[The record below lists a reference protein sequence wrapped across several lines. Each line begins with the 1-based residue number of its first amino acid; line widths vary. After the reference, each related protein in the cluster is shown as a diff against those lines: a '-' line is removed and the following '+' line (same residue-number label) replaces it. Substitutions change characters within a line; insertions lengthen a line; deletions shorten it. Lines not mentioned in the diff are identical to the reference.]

1 MAFQNIAKPLARGT
15 LPNEE
20 DKKNKIFSGGDT
32 LMAVPR
38 GVEGFAQSL
47 YDLADF
53 AVADTLPDWD
63 KRFLGKSETMVG
75 GFVEGTTQF
84 LTGFIP
90 VAGQLGKISKA
101 NKALNAFSKARPV
114 TSQVTRAATAGAVS
128 DFVSFQAQEERLSN
142 LINEFPELANPVT
155 EYLAANKD
163 DGEIEGRFKNVIE
176 GLFLEAGM
184 VGVGTAFTQ
193 TVKAIKKG
201 KKGNITSE
209 DLQDIVSFN
218 NKMSSEEA
226 YKDFEYGTESLRNFA
241 TKKYG
246 ADFEGK
252 DLRLLDVL
260 HDYGNFSPETP
271 EGQLA
276 KTLVE
281 NFQEQ
286 LGNTRINFNADRTA
300 RSTYNLNMNEDAG
313 IFDSSISM
321 GIGGERSLL
330 HESMHAISQSGISKY
345 IPSKEGQTGKQYQ
358 KALDDF
364 LASDANDAQAQALKG
379 LVTSYRKT
387 IDALGLREKLEK
399 NSQGTAETVNNY
411 NTKELPYG
419 LANLS
424 EFVSESFTN
433 TEFQRTLR
441 QIEGS
446 TKGTSLFDDVKE
458 FVKHMLGIG
467 GKQASLLDDV
477 FNQVADL
484 GTANDNYVRNLM
496 NLEADAGKFS
506 AKLGTEEARFEA
518 SEGKRQGLNRGLFDE
533 FEAENNNFDDAL
545 GDTLDLDQGYT
556 DRPMIGN
563 VDGFQGRGFLPKDY
577 PLQGAGIDTR
587 GTEFG
592 RYPRPAPVPYTH
604 KDFITM
610 AGPPEVAARKID
622 GEDQIRVNVNIDD
635 LPSKRLEQLVNG
647 EAKDITGN
655 PIELNQREMNNARN
669 ELRLRELEVDGEG
682 KNVGRVDSEPN
693 LDAKEREADA
703 VLADKEKNSF
713 RPKGLVYTN
722 GVVNA
727 KKMEA
732 DGKGIAA
739 VTKAGTTK
747 HYGNPFSHLKSFQG
761 KGIVPTKNLEE
772 SNTNYEKWLKGT
784 DFKDVAQEQRKWTL
798 EQIDAG
804 KLDDVD
810 LIYYSRQRSKTGTKF
825 NLRVDKKLD
834 PDTAKGAD
842 LPDQKEVFLPRN
854 NHASILRNFINER
867 RGLKGEAK
875 TKQKGKVLNEKQ
887 EQFLEKKIVEASMKA
902 LPEDMVI
909 MDREGYSLQAAG
921 RVIKSINNR
930 FGKNAP
936 LDIDGVKLEL
946 RAAGI
951 DELTVNKIV
960 NNAKPSGTPQGI
972 VSEKSANSIYGQTD
986 LLDFTIENAN
996 AVIDAINKGRL
1007 TIDDPNLKGLS
1018 VEKRGQLV
1026 DWAQNLAFKKGI
1038 TTEVPSSFNTRYKGL
1053 SKSSSEQMK
1062 NLQRRLQGIESG
1074 KIEDI
1079 NTDRRSQSISKRLDE
1094 ERKATLGAS
1103 EEGRLDPKNDE
1114 TLENDTIEALR
1125 QMVAVVAKDLETG
1138 GPEAVRSASKKINS
1152 SAGATL
1158 LIQAMAEN
1166 IIKQGKNVKVTK
1178 EELTKEVG
1186 DLIQMTSSGNE
1197 IDFRNTIDRLK
1208 NTSLASYRAEVQATK
1223 QLIDIVSRQ
1232 AVDTARELQLAR
1244 TDPKINRGLKEAEL
1258 LSTLDKLNEI
1268 QRIWSLQGKET
1279 GLTLVQRKFLKGA
1292 EGHRQNQRVG
1302 FDFENIK
1309 DSDAMD
1315 TFKDSKLGGMRIDE
1329 IVDILTSAKSTD
1341 DVTQAIQLGKINK
1354 GMRGGSM
1361 MRMINEYWINSL
1373 LSGPTTQFVNLL
1385 GNSLTTLLRQVELGI
1400 GGLASGDPQ
1409 MARAALQ
1416 FGFQME
1422 SFQESLS
1429 LAARSALEDRA
1440 ILTQGSGVFA
1450 DGGRNTQRDN
1460 IRAIVSDG
1468 GDTFGDAINTLG
1480 KLIRMPSRGLQ
1491 AGDEMF
1497 KQMNYRVYIRTQLA
1511 YEAMTEMKL
1520 KDGKE
1525 IAEYV
1530 AKKFDDYITEGDRA
1544 YNEQNLYLD
1553 AMSYADELKL
1563 DYGFDQQAVIAAN
1576 KKKFD
1581 PRRGR
1586 LADKALEYAN
1596 VSTFTNELS
1605 GDGVVDML
1613 SNGISKFKEKYPA
1626 FNFIVPFIRTPTN
1639 ILKFALQRTGSG
1651 ATFDYVFRNKEFM
1664 EKFNSKDPRV
1674 QAEFKGQLATVAAST
1689 TAFLMY
1695 MQSNAEIITGRGPD
1709 DKARNEI
1716 WQQSGKRP
1724 YSIKVGDTW
1733 VSYQRLDPIATVMGL
1748 IADLVHADDYNEFDE
1763 GEVQKFLATVSLA
1776 FINNVTNKSYVK
1788 GLDTLVQAFR
1798 DPVAN
1803 VGKIGQNVA
1812 GGFVPTLLSQSMN
1825 VGDERILREAR
1836 SMLDAMLK
1844 KTPIAEGTLPA
1855 KRNFL
1860 GEAVKLENKVGG
1872 FGILNPFYMSTESDD
1887 IVDQEISRLEHGFNR
1902 VTPKLH
1908 GAIDLRE
1915 VEEGG
1920 RQAYDRLL
1928 EIQSEAKVNG
1938 LSQRQ
1943 ALRRLMTSKYYKN
1956 LPEESDSDIGMK
1968 SPRVN
1973 AINKILKRYRKFS
1986 RNQLLKEFPELQAQY
2001 DQMSAERLQ
2010 YRTTL

>member
-1 MAFQNIAKPLARGT
+1 MAFENIAKPLARGT

-32 LMAVPR
+32 LMAIPR

-47 YDLADF
+47 YDLVDYA
-53 AVADTLPDWD
+53 AADTLPNWD
-63 KRFLGKSETMVG
+63 KRVLGKSETMVG

-84 LTGFIP
+84 LTGFLP
-90 VAGQLGKISKA
+90 VVGQLGKISKA

-114 TSQVTRAATAGAVS
+114 TSQVTKAATAGAVS

-155 EYLAANKD
+155 EYLAADKD

-193 TVKAIKKG
+193 SVKAIKKG

-300 RSTYNLNMNEDAG
+300 RSSYNLEIKEDAG

-330 HESMHAISQSGISKY
+330 HESMHAISQSGILRYINSKD
-345 IPSKEGQTGKQYQ
+345 GQTGKQYQ
-358 KALDDF
+358 KSLDDF

-379 LVTSYRKT
+379 LITSYRKT
-387 IDALGLREKLEK
+387 VDALGLREKIEK
-399 NSQGTAETVNNY
+399 NSQGTAETVKNY

-424 EFVSESFTN
+424 EFVSEAFTN

-446 TKGTSLFDDVKE
+446 TKGTSLFDDFKN

-484 GTANDNYVRNLM
+484 GTANDNYVRNLI

-545 GDTLDLDQGYT
+545 GDTLDVDQGYT

-592 RYPRPAPVPYTH
+592 RYPRPAPVPYNH

-647 EAKDITGN
+647 DAKDITGN
-655 PIELNQREMNNARN
+655 PITLNQREMNNARN

-682 KNVGRVDSEPN
+682 KNVGRVDSEPD
-693 LDAKEREADA
+693 LDSKAREADA

-761 KGIVPTKNLEE
+761 KGIFPTKNLEE
-772 SNTNYEKWLKGT
+772 SNLLYEKWLKGEDYEFKAQEGV
-784 DFKDVAQEQRKWTL
+784 DFDGVMGDGTINTRDIAQEQRKWTL

-825 NLRVDKKLD
+825 NLRVDEKLASN
-834 PDTAKGAD
+834 TKGAD
-842 LPDQKEVFLPRN
+842 LPEQKEVFLPRN
-854 NHASILRNFINER
+854 NHAAILRNFINER
-867 RGLKGEAK
+867 RGLKSK
-875 TKQKGKVLNEKQ
+875 STKQQTKGN
-887 EQFLEKKIVEASMKA
+887 
-902 LPEDMVI
+902 
-909 MDREGYSLQAAG
+909 
-921 RVIKSINNR
+921 
-930 FGKNAP
+930 
-936 LDIDGVKLEL
+936 
-946 RAAGI
+946 
-951 DELTVNKIV
+951 
-960 NNAKPSGTPQGI
+960 I
-972 VSEKSANSIYGQTD
+972 VSKKAEDSIYNQTN
-986 LLDFTIENAN
+986 LLDFTRENAD
-996 AVIDAINKGRL
+996 AVIKAINNGELR
-1007 TIDDPNLKGLS
+1007 IDDPNLKGLDA
-1018 VEKRGQLV
+1018 EKRGALV
-1026 DWAQNLAFKKGI
+1026 DWATLQGFRAGI
-1038 TTEVPSSFNTRYKGL
+1038 LETPPTGLPQYKGM
-1053 SKSSSEQMK
+1053 SRNASSQMRR
-1062 NLQRRLQGIESG
+1062 LQQRLQGIESG

-1079 NTDRRSQSISKRLDE
+1079 NIDRRTQSISKRLDE

-1258 LSTLDKLNEI
+1258 LSTLDKLNEV

-1315 TFKDSKLGGMRIDE
+1315 TFKDSKLGGMKIDE

-1429 LAARSALEDRA
+1429 LAARSAVEDRA

-1563 DYGFDQQAVIAAN
+1563 DYGFDQQSVIAAN

-1651 ATFDYVFRNKEFM
+1651 AAFDYVFRNKEFK

-1825 VGDERILREAR
+1825 AGDERILREAR
-1836 SMLDAMLK
+1836 GMLDAMLK

-1872 FGILNPFYMSTESDD
+1872 FGILNPFYMSTESKD
-1887 IVDQEISRLEHGFNR
+1887 IVDQEITRLEHGFNR

-1938 LSQRQ
+1938 VTQRQ
-1943 ALRRLMTSKYYKN
+1943 ALRRLMNSKYYKN

>member
-1 MAFQNIAKPLARGT
+1 MAFENIAKPLARGT

-32 LMAVPR
+32 LMAIPR

-47 YDLADF
+47 YDLADY
-53 AVADTLPDWD
+53 AAADTLPNWD

-90 VAGQLGKISKA
+90 VAGQLGKLSKA

-114 TSQVTRAATAGAVS
+114 TSQVTKAATAGAVS

-142 LINEFPELANPVT
+142 LLNEFPQLANPVT
-155 EYLAANKD
+155 EYLAADKD

-184 VGVGTAFTQ
+184 VGIGTAFTQ

-209 DLQDIVSFN
+209 DLQDIVTFN
-218 NKMSSEEA
+218 NKMSSEEK
-226 YKDFEYGTESLRNFA
+226 YRDFEYGTEPLRKFA
-241 TKKYG
+241 EEKYG
-246 ADFEGK
+246 AEYEGK

-276 KTLVE
+276 KKLTE

-286 LGNTRINFNADRTA
+286 LGNTRVNFNADRTA
-300 RSTYNLNMNEDAG
+300 RTTYGMALNEGAG
-313 IFDSSISM
+313 LFEGRVNM
-321 GIGGERSLL
+321 GIGGEKALL
-330 HESMHAISQSGISKY
+330 HESVHAITQAGLSKY
-345 IPSKEGQTGKQYQ
+345 VGHAPEITGKEYG
-358 KALDDF
+358 KLLDNF
-364 LASDANDAQAQALKG
+364 LASDANDAQAQAIKG
-379 LVTSYRKT
+379 LATSYKKT
-387 IDALGLREKLEK
+387 IDALGLKKNVNKVQITKDKPLEDYDY
-399 NSQGTAETVNNY
+399 ER
-411 NTKELPYG
+411 LPYG

-424 EFVSESFTN
+424 EFVAEAFTN

-467 GKQASLLDDV
+467 GKEASLLDDV

-484 GTANDNYVRNLM
+484 GTANDNYVRNLLS
-496 NLEADAGKFS
+496 LEADASKFS
-506 AKLGTEEARFEA
+506 ARLGTEEARFEA

-610 AGPPEVAARKID
+610 SGPPEVAARKID

-682 KNVGRVDSEPN
+682 RNVGRVDSEPN

-854 NHASILRNFINER
+854 NHAAILRNFINER
-867 RGLKGEAK
+867 RSLKGEAPK
-875 TKQKGKVLNEKQ
+875 TQTK
-887 EQFLEKKIVEASMKA
+887 
-902 LPEDMVI
+902 
-909 MDREGYSLQAAG
+909 
-921 RVIKSINNR
+921 
-930 FGKNAP
+930 
-936 LDIDGVKLEL
+936 
-946 RAAGI
+946 
-951 DELTVNKIV
+951 
-960 NNAKPSGTPQGI
+960 GI
-972 VSEKSANSIYGQTD
+972 VSEKAKESIYNQTD
-986 LLDFTIENAN
+986 LAFSKENAD
-996 AVIDAINKGRL
+996 AVIDALNRGQLK
-1007 TIDDPNLKGLS
+1007 TDDPNLVGMPID
-1018 VEKRGQLV
+1018 KREQLV
-1026 DWAQNLAFKKGI
+1026 DWGSLLAFRNGL
-1038 TTEVPSSFNTRYKGL
+1038 TETPSYTLPNYKGM
-1053 SKSSSEQMK
+1053 SKKASTRFRS
-1062 NLQRRLQGIESG
+1062 LQNRLKEIESG

-1079 NTDRRSQSISKRLDE
+1079 NIDRRTQSISKRLDE
-1094 ERKATLGAS
+1094 ERKAALGAS
-1103 EEGRLDPKNDE
+1103 EEGRKDPRNDE
-1114 TLENDTIEALR
+1114 TLENDILESLR
-1125 QMVAVVAKDLETG
+1125 ELTAVVAKDLETG
-1138 GPEAVRSASKKINS
+1138 GPQSVRSAANKINS

-1166 IIKQGKNVKVTK
+1166 IIKRGEYKTVSK
-1178 EELTKEVG
+1178 EELIKEVG
-1186 DLIQMTSSGNE
+1186 DVIQMANSGNE
-1197 IDFRNTIDRLK
+1197 IDFRNTIDKIERQGI
-1208 NTSLASYRAEVQATK
+1208 SLEEYRGQVAATK
-1223 QLIDIVSRQ
+1223 ELIDILSVQ
-1232 AVDTARELQLAR
+1232 AVDIAKTLDEARQNPE
-1244 TDPKINRGLKEAEL
+1244 INRDIKEAEL
-1258 LSTLDKLNEI
+1258 LDTLDKLYEI

-1292 EGHRQNQRVG
+1292 EGQRQNQRVG

-1309 DSDAMD
+1309 DQSARE

-1329 IVDILTSAKSTD
+1329 IVDLLKQAQNQDQVK
-1341 DVTQAIQLGKINK
+1341 QAIQCGKICK
-1354 GMRGGSM
+1354 SMRGGSM

-1373 LSGPTTQFVNLL
+1373 LSGPTTQIVNVM
-1385 GNSLTTLLRQVELGI
+1385 GNTLTGILRQVELGI
-1400 GGLASGDPQ
+1400 GGLIISDPK
-1409 MARAALQ
+1409 MTRAALQ
-1416 FGFQME
+1416 FGFQTE
-1422 SFQESLS
+1422 AFADSLS
-1429 LAARSALEDRA
+1429 IMARSFKDDVAV
-1440 ILTQGSGVFA
+1440 LTQGSGVFA
-1450 DGGRNTQRDN
+1450 DGGKNTQIDN
-1460 IRAIVSDG
+1460 IKAITSDG
-1468 GDTFGDAINTLG
+1468 GDAFGDAINVLG
-1480 KLIRMPSRGLQ
+1480 KAIRMPSRGLQ
-1491 AGDEMF
+1491 AGDEFF

-1511 YEAMTEMKL
+1511 YEAMTELKL

-1530 AKKFDDYITEGDRA
+1530 NKKFNDYITEGDRA
-1544 YNEQNLYLD
+1544 YNEHNLYLD
-1553 AMSYADELKL
+1553 ALSKAKELNIK
-1563 DYGFDQQAVIAAN
+1563 DYSLDQQSVIAAN

-1586 LADKALEYAN
+1586 LADKALQYAN
-1596 VSTFTNELS
+1596 ESTFTNELD
-1605 GDGVVDML
+1605 GDGVVDL
-1613 SNGISKFKEKYPA
+1613 ISRGISKFKEKYSA

-1651 ATFDYVFRNKEFM
+1651 AAFDYVFRNKKFM
-1664 EKFNSKDPRV
+1664 EKFKSNDPRV
-1674 QAEFKGQLATVAAST
+1674 KAEFHGQLATAAASS
-1689 TAFLMY
+1689 TAFVMY
-1695 MQSNAEIITGRGPD
+1695 LQSNAEIITGHGPD

-1716 WQQSGKRP
+1716 WRQSGKRP
-1724 YSIKVGDTW
+1724 YSIKMGNTW
-1733 VSYQRLDPIATVMGL
+1733 VSYQKLDPFATVIGL
-1748 IADLVHADDYNEFDE
+1748 IADLVHGGDYNDFNE
-1763 GEVQKFLATVSLA
+1763 GEAERVLATISLA

-1788 GLDTLVQAFR
+1788 GLDSLVQALR

-1803 VGKIGQNVA
+1803 IGKIGQNVA
-1812 GGFVPTLLSQSMN
+1812 GGFVPTLFSQSMN
-1825 VGDERILREAR
+1825 MGDERILREAR
-1836 SMLDAMLK
+1836 SMLDAMIK
-1844 KTPIAEGTLPA
+1844 KVPVAEGTLPA

-1860 GEAVKLENKVGG
+1860 GEAVTVENKVGG
-1872 FGILNPFYMSTESDD
+1872 FGIMNPFYMSEESDD
-1887 IVDQEISRLEHGFNR
+1887 VVDKEISRLAHGFNL

-1915 VEEGG
+1915 HEEGG

-1928 EIQSEAKVNG
+1928 EIQSEAKINDM
-1938 LSQRQ
+1938 SQRQ
-1943 ALRRLMTSKYYKN
+1943 ALRKLMNSKYYKG
-1956 LPEESDSDIGMK
+1956 LPEESDDDIGMK

-1973 AINKILKRYRKFS
+1973 AINKIIKRYRKFS

>member
-1 MAFQNIAKPLARGT
+1 MAFENIAKPLARGT

-20 DKKNKIFSGGDT
+20 DKKNKIFSGGDV
-32 LMAVPR
+32 LMAIPR

-47 YDLADF
+47 YDLFDYA
-53 AVADTLPDWD
+53 AADTLPNWD
-63 KRFLGKSETMVG
+63 KRLLGKSETMVG

-114 TSQVTRAATAGAVS
+114 TSQVTKAATAGAVS
-128 DFVSFQAQEERLSN
+128 DFLSFQAQEERLSN
-142 LINEFPELANPVT
+142 LINEFPQLANPVT
-155 EYLAANKD
+155 EYLAADKD

-201 KKGNITSE
+201 KKGNLTSE
-209 DLQDIVSFN
+209 DLQDIVTFN

-226 YKDFEYGTESLRNFA
+226 YRDFEFGTEQLRTFA
-241 TKKYG
+241 ADKYG
-246 ADFEGK
+246 ADYEGK
-252 DLRLLDVL
+252 DFRLLDVL

-276 KTLVE
+276 KKLVE

-300 RSTYNLNMNEDAG
+300 RSSYTLEIKEDAG

-330 HESMHAISQSGISKY
+330 HESMHAISQSGILRYINSKD
-345 IPSKEGQTGKQYQ
+345 GQTGKQYQ
-358 KALDDF
+358 KSLDDF

-379 LVTSYRKT
+379 LITSYRKT
-387 IDALGLREKLEK
+387 VDALGLREKIEK
-399 NSQGTAETVNNY
+399 NSQGTAETVKNY

-424 EFVSESFTN
+424 EFVSEAFTN

-446 TKGTSLFDDVKE
+446 TKGTSLFDDFKN

-467 GKQASLLDDV
+467 GKEASLLDDV

-484 GTANDNYVRNLM
+484 GTANDNYVRNLI

-518 SEGKRQGLNRGLFDE
+518 SEGKSRTLNRGLFDE
-533 FEAENNNFDDAL
+533 FEAEGNNFDDAL
-545 GDTLDLDQGYT
+545 GDTLDVGQPYS
-556 DRPMIGN
+556 DRPFIGN
-563 VDGFQGRGFLPKDY
+563 VDGYQGGGFLPKDY

-610 AGPPEVAARKID
+610 AGPPEVAAKKNID
-622 GEDQIRVNVNIDD
+622 GEEQLRVNINIDD

-655 PIELNQREMNNARN
+655 PITLNQREMNNARN

-682 KNVGRVDSEPN
+682 RNVGRVDSEPD

-703 VLADKEKNSF
+703 ILDDKDKNSF

-732 DGKGIAA
+732 EGKGIAA
-739 VTKAGTTK
+739 VTKAGTHK

-772 SNTNYEKWLKGT
+772 SNANYEKWLKGT

-804 KLDDVD
+804 NLDDVD

-825 NLRVDKKLD
+825 NLRVDEKID
-834 PDTAKGAD
+834 AD
-842 LPDQKEVFLPRN
+842 SPAGIDQGLPKQKEVFLPRN
-854 NHASILRNFINER
+854 NHAAILRNFINER
-867 RGLKGEAK
+867 RGLEGKS
-875 TKQKGKVLNEKQ
+875 TKQQ
-887 EQFLEKKIVEASMKA
+887 TKA
-902 LPEDMVI
+902 
-909 MDREGYSLQAAG
+909 
-921 RVIKSINNR
+921 
-930 FGKNAP
+930 
-936 LDIDGVKLEL
+936 
-946 RAAGI
+946 
-951 DELTVNKIV
+951 T
-960 NNAKPSGTPQGI
+960 I
-972 VSEKSANSIYGQTD
+972 VSKKAEDSIYSQTD
-986 LLDFTIENAN
+986 LLDFTRENAE
-996 AVIDAINKGRL
+996 AVIKAINNGELR
-1007 TIDDPNLKGLS
+1007 IDDPNLKGLDA
-1018 VEKRGQLV
+1018 EKRGALV
-1026 DWAQNLAFKKGI
+1026 DWATLQGFRAGI
-1038 TTEVPSSFNTRYKGL
+1038 LETPPTGLPKYKGM
-1053 SKSSSEQMK
+1053 SRNASAQMRR
-1062 NLQRRLQGIESG
+1062 LQQRLQGIESG
-1074 KIEDI
+1074 KIEDVNI
-1079 NTDRRSQSISKRLDE
+1079 DRRTQSISKRLDE

-1103 EEGRLDPKNDE
+1103 EEGRVDPRNDE
-1114 TLENDTIEALR
+1114 TLENDVLESLQKLVST
-1125 QMVAVVAKDLETG
+1125 VASDLKTG
-1138 GPEAVRSASKKINS
+1138 GSKALASAANKINS

-1158 LIQAMAEN
+1158 LIQAIA
-1166 IIKQGKNVKVTK
+1166 KNLDKHGTKETVSK

-1186 DLIQMTSSGNE
+1186 ELIQMTSSGNE
-1197 IDFRNTIDRLK
+1197 IEFRNTIDNLK
-1208 NTSLASYRAEVQATK
+1208 ETSLAQYRAEVQATK
-1223 QLIDIVSRQ
+1223 QLIDILSRQ
-1232 AVDTARELQLAR
+1232 AVDTAKELELAR

-1258 LSTLDKLNEI
+1258 LSTLDKLNEV
-1268 QRIWSLQGKET
+1268 QRIWSLQGKEA

-1309 DSDAMD
+1309 DADAMD
-1315 TFKDSKLGGMRIDE
+1315 TFKDSKLGGMKIDE
-1329 IVDILTSAKSTD
+1329 IVDLLVMAKSQD
-1341 DVTQAIQLGKINK
+1341 DVTQAIQYGKITK

-1373 LSGPTTQFVNLL
+1373 LSGPTTQFVNVV
-1385 GNSLTTLLRQVELGI
+1385 GNSLTTILRQVELGI

-1422 SFQESLS
+1422 SFTEALS
-1429 LAARSALEDRA
+1429 LLARSFKEDRA

-1450 DGGRNTQRDN
+1450 DGGRGTQTDN
-1460 IRAIVSDG
+1460 IKAIVSDG

-1497 KQMNYRVYIRTQLA
+1497 KQFNYRTYIRTQLA
-1511 YEAMTEMKL
+1511 YEAMTELKL

-1530 AKKFDDYITEGDRA
+1530 SKKFNDYITEGDRA
-1544 YNEQNLYLD
+1544 YNEHNLYLD
-1553 AMSYADELKL
+1553 ALSYADELGL
-1563 DYGFDQQAVIAAN
+1563 GYGFDQQAVVAAN

-1581 PRRGR
+1581 PRRGK

-1596 VSTFTNELS
+1596 VSTFTNELD

-1613 SNGISKFKEKYPA
+1613 SRGISKFKEKYPA

-1651 ATFDYVFRNKEFM
+1651 ALFDYVFRNKQFV

-1689 TAFLMY
+1689 TAFMMY

-1724 YSIKVGDTW
+1724 YSIKVGNTW
-1733 VSYQRLDPIATVMGL
+1733 VSYQKLDPIATVMGL
-1748 IADLVHADDYNEFDE
+1748 IADLVHADDYNDFDE
-1763 GEVQKFLATVSLA
+1763 GEVQEFLATVSLA

-1860 GEAVKLENKVGG
+1860 GEAVTLENKVGG
-1872 FGILNPFYMSTESDD
+1872 FGILNPFYMSTESKD

-1928 EIQSEAKVNG
+1928 EIQSEAKING
-1938 LSQRQ
+1938 LTQRQ
-1943 ALRRLMTSKYYKN
+1943 ALRKLMNSKYYKN

-1986 RNQLLKEFPELQAQY
+1986 RNQLLKEFPELNAQY
-2001 DQMSAERLQ
+2001 EQMSAERLQ